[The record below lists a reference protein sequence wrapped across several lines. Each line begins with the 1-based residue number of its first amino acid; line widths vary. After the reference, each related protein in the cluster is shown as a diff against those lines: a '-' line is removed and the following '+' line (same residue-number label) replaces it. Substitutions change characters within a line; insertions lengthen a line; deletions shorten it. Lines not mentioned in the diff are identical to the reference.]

1 MTLERMGRAMTFL
14 AGCIVG
20 GLALAFV
27 LVYFNP
33 GLLQRPPDSAAVH
46 ADGVPVGL
54 GAMPSPGATAT
65 PARTEVVPA
74 ADVAA
79 ARPARPGDTTA
90 ALTAESYAAAVK
102 RAAPAVVNISTA
114 RLVTEQVE
122 PSVFDQLFGDLRPM
136 YRRRVERALGSG
148 VIVDGAG
155 HIITNNHV
163 IANAD
168 TIMVQLADGRV
179 TRASVVG
186 RDPDTDLAVLSIR
199 LPRLPVMPLGRS
211 DQLQVGDGVLAI
223 GNPLG
228 LSQTVTHGIV
238 SATGRSQLG
247 VATFE
252 NFIQTD
258 AAINAGNSGGA
269 LINTLG
275 ELIGI
280 NTAVLGKNSGGDI
293 SVEGIGFAIPV
304 NLARGVMQEILDHG
318 RVIRGWSGIL
328 PEDIDDQQAQQLGLA
343 RGGVVVTNLYRNSPA
358 VQAGLRLGDIVLAID
373 GRPVHN
379 AQDTLVQ
386 IAGKKPGSSAHLRIV
401 RGHGELDLTLAVT
414 ERPNAT

>member
-1 MTLERMGRAMTFL
+1 MTLQRVGRAVTFL
-14 AGCIVG
+14 AGCIIG

-27 LVYFNP
+27 LVYINP
-33 GLLQRPPDSAAVH
+33 ALLQRPADSGAARTGSAA
-46 ADGVPVGL
+46 ADDAVSAAGAAATTPPTAVVPTPDR
-54 GAMPSPGATAT
+54 AETRPPSPGEGTA
-65 PARTEVVPA
+65 P
-74 ADVAA
+74 
-79 ARPARPGDTTA
+79 
-90 ALTAESYAAAVK
+90 LTAESFAAAVK

-114 RLVTEQVE
+114 RLVTEQIE

-148 VIVDGAG
+148 VIVDAAG

-211 DQLQVGDGVLAI
+211 DELQVGDGVLAI

-275 ELIGI
+275 DLIGI

-304 NLARGVMQEILDHG
+304 NLARGVMAEILEHG

-328 PEDIDDQQAQQLGLA
+328 PEDVDDQQAQQLGLP
-343 RGGVVVTNLYRNSPA
+343 RGGVVVTNMYRNSPA
-358 VQAGLRLGDIVLAID
+358 VQAGLRLGDIVTAID
-373 GRPVHN
+373 GRQVHN
-379 AQDTLVQ
+379 AQDALVQ
-386 IAGKKPGSSAHLRIV
+386 IAGKKPGSSVHLHV
-401 RGHGELDLTLAVT
+401 LRGRGELDLTLGVT
-414 ERPNAT
+414 ERPSSA